1 MIRYK
6 TKLLPLLISALFV
19 SIPSVEAAQLGKITV
34 VSKPDQN
41 FAAQILVER
50 VLPGERD
57 SMKVTLASPEAFA
70 AARLTLDPNLSK
82 LRFSIKDGVAPGT
95 AIIDVSSSAPIPAG
109 FIDALLELSWA
120 GGKVTREYTLSI
132 PIRTTTPA
140 VTPVLPEVSQPKANP
155 PAASTS
161 APPPAGAS
169 AVKAAPTPAASAAP
183 AAAPVPSLAP
193 TSAPTSAPTQ
203 APTPAPSLAAPPKAK
218 PSSPA
223 SPSSATEPPPA
234 KVAPVIEKTLKIKRG
249 NTLSELALE
258 YVGEGVTL
266 NQAMAAL
273 FEANPE
279 AFINGSIHLLKP
291 GAELRIPNRSS
302 IRSRSKND
310 ALVILAGGDDRNDFS
325 RAAKQLGLLTVTKQ
339 EEAGTKPQ
347 TSGQIE
353 KGASKQAA
361 STGEQ
366 DRLKIAPGVTD
377 GGAKAK
383 LDRAAEELIAKEK
396 SLAEANERIALLER
410 NVSDLQR
417 LLELQNKAGASAPST
432 GAPQSPANAD
442 ATKNAADLKSAEPV
456 GDPTPAAS
464 GEQAGEVKPEQQAT
478 PPADAAPSAPVPP
491 IEVEKAPEPVVKPE
505 PSEPAQGSLMSNPW
519 VLGGGVG
526 VSLAFLAG
534 LLVLLK
540 KRKKVTEPEQ
550 EDSEEQNAESFNE
563 ALAWATGTDAVNE
576 TAENQVDQGTPSAKR
591 VEDEIF
597 DLDEV
602 LSEVE
607 TKATDVPEELVK
619 PTAAQVFEP
628 EDKPAAKVT
637 AQVDPIQEAPAVDLD
652 FEPSE
657 ADSKADVTSI
667 FEDLDDLQKGAEAAK
682 KEIEALRE
690 SSAAASQAEDSE
702 LETGLDEE
710 MKAQEMPEIKA
721 SDLDDLFEQA
731 AGGLDL
737 DLPEVQMDA
746 ATRQEVD
753 TKLDLAG
760 AYVEIGD
767 SEGASELLKE
777 IIEKGDAS
785 QVKKAKELLASLK

>member
-1 MIRYK
+1 VIRYK

-50 VLPGERD
+50 VLPGERE
-57 SMKVTLASPEAFA
+57 SLKVALATPEAFA
-70 AARLTLDPNLSK
+70 AARLTVDPNLSK

-140 VTPVLPEVSQPKANP
+140 VTPVLPEVGQQKPGGQATAPSSSAPVAPAVSPAAKPAAPPQPAAVP
-155 PAASTS
+155 PAAAPAVS
-161 APPPAGAS
+161 APAS
-169 AVKAAPTPAASAAP
+169 ASQAAP
-183 AAAPVPSLAP
+183 AAAPV
-193 TSAPTSAPTQ
+193 
-203 APTPAPSLAAPPKAK
+203 AAPPVK
-218 PSSPA
+218 PIQSS
-223 SPSSATEPPPA
+223 EPKP
-234 KVAPVIEKTLKIKRG
+234 KVDPVIEKTLKIKRG
-249 NTLSELALE
+249 NTLSELALD
-258 YVGEGVTL
+258 YVGDGVTL

-302 IRSRSKND
+302 IRSRSKNE

-325 RAAKQLGLLTVTKQ
+325 REAKQLGLLTVARQDDIPGKQ
-339 EEAGTKPQ
+339 QAA
-347 TSGQIE
+347 GQIE
-353 KGASKQAA
+353 QGRAKQISPA
-361 STGEQ
+361 GEQ

-377 GGAKAK
+377 GNTKAK

-417 LLELQNKAGASAPST
+417 LLELQNKAGAA
-432 GAPQSPANAD
+432 APQASGASPANPAD
-442 ATKNAADLKSAEPV
+442 SSAGAVSAAPAAPQDGVSDPSVAPSSEPV
-456 GDPTPAAS
+456 AETPTEAPSEAP
-464 GEQAGEVKPEQQAT
+464 VT
-478 PPADAAPSAPVPP
+478 PPTLA
-491 IEVEKAPEPVVKPE
+491 VEKEPADPSQKPE
-505 PSEPAQGSLMSNPW
+505 PAESVDSSLMSNPW

-526 VSLAFLAG
+526 VSLAFLGG
-534 LLVLLK
+534 LILLLK
-540 KRKKVTEPEQ
+540 KRKKSVEPQ
-550 EDSEEQNAESFNE
+550 EDDSEEQNAESFNE
-563 ALAWATGTDAVNE
+563 ALAWATGTGAKDEATQNKNE
-576 TAENQVDQGTPSAKR
+576 ADSEVDQPSQSANR
-591 VEDEIF
+591 IEDEIF
-597 DLDEV
+597 DLDEI
-602 LSEVE
+602 LSESPAPTPAPTPEPDKPRAPE
-607 TKATDVPEELVK
+607 TFEP
-619 PTAAQVFEP
+619 AAQVVP
-628 EDKPAAKVT
+628 EVASPV
-637 AQVDPIQEAPAVDLD
+637 VDLD
-652 FEPSE
+652 FDAS
-657 ADSKADVTSI
+657 DVNSKADVNSI
-667 FEDLDDLQKGAEAAK
+667 FEDLDDIQKGAEAAK
-682 KEIEALRE
+682 KEIEALRDSTPVPADASEAVDEPE
-690 SSAAASQAEDSE
+690 SEEVQANASPTADV
-702 LETGLDEE
+702 
-710 MKAQEMPEIKA
+710 KAG
-721 SDLDDLFEQA
+721 DLDDIFDQA
-731 AGGLDL
+731 AAGLDL
-737 DLPEVQMDA
+737 DLPGAELDA

-777 IIEKGDAS
+777 IIDKGDSA

>member
-95 AIIDVSSSAPIPAG
+95 AVIDVSSAAPIPAG

-140 VTPVLPEVSQPKANP
+140 VTPVLPEVSQPKASAPAVAAAVTP
-155 PAASTS
+155 PAAA
-161 APPPAGAS
+161 APAA
-169 AVKAAPTPAASAAP
+169 KNAPTPAVTPSA
-183 AAAPVPSLAP
+183 V
-193 TSAPTSAPTQ
+193 
-203 APTPAPSLAAPPKAK
+203 PTPAPSLAPSLAPSAAAPPKAK
-218 PSSPA
+218 PSSP
-223 SPSSATEPPPA
+223 PTPTSAAEPPPA

-273 FEANPE
+273 FEENPE

-302 IRSRSKND
+302 IRIRSKND

-325 RAAKQLGLLTVTKQ
+325 RAARQLGLLTVAKQ
-339 EEAGTKPQ
+339 EEAGTKAQ
-347 TSGQIE
+347 SGGQIE
-353 KGASKQAA
+353 KGPSKQAA
-361 STGEQ
+361 SPIEQ
-366 DRLKIAPGVTD
+366 DRLKIAPGLSD
-377 GGAKAK
+377 GNAKAK

-417 LLELQNKAGASAPST
+417 LLELQNKAAGATAGNPASSAGASAGS
-432 GAPQSPANAD
+432 ASPQD
-442 ATKNAADLKSAEPV
+442 V
-456 GDPTPAAS
+456 AAS
-464 GEQAGEVKPEQQAT
+464 SEPSKESGGTPPADPLAEAKTDPQAT
-478 PPADAAPSAPVPP
+478 PPVEVTNEPPAPALA
-491 IEVEKAPEPVVKPE
+491 VEKTAESATKPE
-505 PSEPAQGSLMSNPW
+505 ASEPADGSLMSNPW

-534 LLVLLK
+534 LIVLLK
-540 KRKKVTEPEQ
+540 KRKKATEPEQ
-550 EDSEEQNAESFNE
+550 EDPDEQNAESFNE
-563 ALAWATGTDAVNE
+563 ALAWATGTGATQDPSESDA
-576 TAENQVDQGTPSAKR
+576 DQSPQSSTR
-591 VEDEIF
+591 VEDEVF

-602 LSEVE
+602 LSEVD
-607 TKATDVPEELVK
+607 TRATVAPIEQVK
-619 PTAAQVFEP
+619 PQSSETSEHESSAEP
-628 EDKPAAKVT
+628 VAES
-637 AQVDPIQEAPAVDLD
+637 PAVDLD

-657 ADSKADVTSI
+657 VDNKADVTSI

-682 KEIEALRE
+682 REIDTLRE
-690 SSAAASQAEDSE
+690 NAAAQSQAGDSE
-702 LETGLDEE
+702 LEANLSEE
-710 MKAQEMPEIKA
+710 MPTDETPSSKPAIKA
-721 SDLDDLFEQA
+721 SDLDDMFDQA
-731 AGGLDL
+731 VVGLDL
-737 DLPEVQMDA
+737 ELPDVELDP

-777 IIEKGDAS
+777 IIQKGDAA
-785 QVKKAKELLASLK
+785 QVKKAKELLAGLK

>member
-57 SMKVTLASPEAFA
+57 SMKVALASPEAFA

-95 AIIDVSSSAPIPAG
+95 AIIDVISAAPIPAG
-109 FIDALLELSWA
+109 FIDTLLELSWA

-140 VTPVLPEVSQPKANP
+140 VTPVLPEVSQPKASAP
-155 PAASTS
+155 SVAPSTS
-161 APPPAGAS
+161 PSASSTAPVPVTKNVP
-169 AVKAAPTPAASAAP
+169 ASAAAP
-183 AAAPVPSLAP
+183 SAAPVPSLAPSLAP
-193 TSAPTSAPTQ
+193 TSAPTQ
-203 APTPAPSLAAPPKAK
+203 APVTAAPAKPK
-218 PSSPA
+218 PSSPPSPA
-223 SPSSATEPPPA
+223 SAAEPPPA

-302 IRSRSKND
+302 IRSHSKND

-325 RAAKQLGLLTVTKQ
+325 RAAKQLGLLTVAKQ
-339 EEAGTKPQ
+339 EDAAGKPQ
-347 TSGQIE
+347 NGGQIE
-353 KGASKQAA
+353 KGPAKQAA
-361 STGEQ
+361 STVEQ
-366 DRLKIAPGVTD
+366 DRLKIAPGLAD
-377 GGAKAK
+377 GNAKAK

-417 LLELQNKAGASAPST
+417 LLELQNKASGGTSSKQADPAAPNAGSTSQQDAPT
-432 GAPQSPANAD
+432 GAESSKD
-442 ATKNAADLKSAEPV
+442 SVL
-456 GDPTPAAS
+456 
-464 GEQAGEVKPEQQAT
+464 T
-478 PPADAAPSAPVPP
+478 PPAEPNAENKGDQQVTSLAEAQSEAPPAVPP
-491 IEVEKAPEPVVKPE
+491 VAIEKTPE
-505 PSEPAQGSLMSNPW
+505 PSTKPDASEPADGSLMSNPW

-540 KRKKVTEPEQ
+540 KRKKVVEPQQ
-550 EDSEEQNAESFNE
+550 EDSDEQNAESFNE
-563 ALAWATGTDAVNE
+563 ALAWATGTGATNGSTDSDVS
-576 TAENQVDQGTPSAKR
+576 PSPQSAAR
-591 VEDEIF
+591 VEDEVF

-602 LSEVE
+602 LSEVATSGNE
-607 TKATDVPEELVK
+607 TAPEQVK
-619 PTAAQVFEP
+619 PVVAEVSEP
-628 EDKPAAKVT
+628 VADNEPVA
-637 AQVDPIQEAPAVDLD
+637 ESPAVDLN
-652 FEPSE
+652 FESSE
-657 ADSKADVTSI
+657 GDTKADVSSI

-682 KEIEALRE
+682 KEIDALRE
-690 SSAAASQAEDSE
+690 STAAKSQALESE
-702 LETGLDEE
+702 LDIDVEDVRADETPSAKPAISAG
-710 MKAQEMPEIKA
+710 
-721 SDLDDLFEQA
+721 DLDDMFDQA
-731 AGGLDL
+731 AAGLDL
-737 DLPEVQMDA
+737 DLPDVELDA

-777 IIEKGDAS
+777 IIQKGDAA
-785 QVKKAKELLASLK
+785 QVKKAKELLAGLK